1 MEGTMADALELIA
14 ISLVYC
20 LIFGTLMGVPLYLVR
35 RRAAERAR
43 LAALQERVD
52 ALEERVGVRD
62 RAP

>member
-1 MEGTMADALELIA
+1 MADVRELIG
-14 ISLVYC
+14 ISLVYF
-20 LIFGTLMGVPLYLVR
+20 LIYGTLMGVPLYLVR
-35 RRAAERAR
+35 QRAAKRAAERAR